1 MHTLTKYSLRN
12 LSKGFTLV
20 ELLVVIA
27 IIGIL
32 ATLVLLQ
39 LGTARAKARDAKR
52 ISNIS
57 QLRTSIELFFDDN
70 SGHYPGCPA
79 TFAWLGAAPSMT
91 AALGVY
97 FSAPALPLDPV
108 TGLGYGYAYN
118 PAAACVGTN
127 YGTAIQYHLWT
138 ELERN
143 SPAALKGDSD
153 INSAAWAGNGTGGP
167 TGGGNCNASVTGATD
182 YATVTGACP
191 AAAAAATTGTEMCL
205 VNYTA
210 GLARDC
216 LYDLGQN

>member
-1 MHTLTKYSLRN
+1 MSIPKKYSLRN

-52 ISNIS
+52 IADIS
-57 QLRTSIELFFDDN
+57 QMRTSIELFFDDN

-79 TFAWLGAAPSMT
+79 GAFPWTGAAPSMT
-91 AALGVY
+91 NALGVY
-97 FSAPALPLDPV
+97 FSAPTLPLDPV
-108 TGLGYGYAYN
+108 TGVGYGYAFD
-118 PAAACVGTN
+118 PAAACVAGTS
-127 YGTAIQYHLWT
+127 YATATRYHLWI

-153 INSAAWAGNGTGGP
+153 LNSAGPPAWAGGQT
-167 TGGGNCNASVTGATD
+167 CNNSI
-182 YATVTGACP
+182 
-191 AAAAAATTGTEMCL
+191 
-205 VNYTA
+205 TA
-210 GLARDC
+210 GGSQTLCTGILNSELCTSPYAAGTARDC
-216 LYDLGQN
+216 VYDLGQN